1 MSKYRCPICGAVHKQ
16 YQPNCRL
23 CGQSLS
29 GENIPVSAP
38 KAATAIGTNTS
49 IKGII
54 WLGILVVLVLLVGA
68 VFFGYVQ
75 SNRAIE
81 TAKEVVLQQNTDGW
95 SPLVCA
101 TQGASTEATPTCT
114 VPEGQGFTVE
124 LPGDRTKSN
133 TPFTLAEGQKM
144 ETWSA
149 TVSDDTL
156 LEVIFAP
163 VAETATPTT
172 TAAPADGEEQSE
184 EAKEMTALK
193 AIGDEWL
200 KTKGLSRETNDTGT
214 SDVKVT
220 ETSFK
225 GHPAVIYTTPTT
237 DVTINGKDAYLQTM
251 LVLRND
257 VLFVVQT
264 TSIYEN
270 AEQFDRMRQTL
281 VFT

>member
-29 GENIPVSAP
+29 GENIPVNAP
-38 KAATAIGTNTS
+38 KAATPIGTNTS

-54 WLGILVVLVLLVGA
+54 WLGVLVVLVLLVGA
-68 VFFGYVQ
+68 IFFGYVQ

-81 TAKEVVLQQNTDGW
+81 SAKEVVLQQNTDGW
-95 SPLVCA
+95 SPLVCSTA
-101 TQGASTEATPTCT
+101 GASTEATPTCT
-114 VPEGQGFTVE
+114 VPDGQGFTVE

-133 TPFTLAEGQKM
+133 TPFALAEGQKM

-163 VAETATPTT
+163 IVDPATG
-172 TAAPADGEEQSE
+172 AAPADEDEEV
-184 EAKEMTALK
+184 ALQRI
-193 AIGDEWL
+193 ADAWL
-200 KTKGLSRETNDTGT
+200 AEKGLTREPGSTGS
-214 SDVKVT
+214 SDVT
-220 ETSFK
+220 INETGSK
-225 GHPAVIYTTPTT
+225 GHPAIVIKTPSA
-237 DVTINGKDAYLQTM
+237 DVTLNGEDAYLQTM
-251 LVLRND
+251 LVLRDD

-281 VFT
+281 SFT